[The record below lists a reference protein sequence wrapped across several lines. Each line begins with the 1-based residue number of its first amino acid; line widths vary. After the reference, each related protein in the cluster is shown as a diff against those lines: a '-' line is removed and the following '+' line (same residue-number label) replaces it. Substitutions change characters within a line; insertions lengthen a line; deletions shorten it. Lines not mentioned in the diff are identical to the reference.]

1 MRYHVPMKS
10 ELASILFLGTWLLAA
25 PAPPSLHASRQ
36 SATDLQIG
44 SQYISYQELLQLPQE
59 KFLSDD
65 SNFPKPA
72 HLSGVSLQ
80 DLKKLYGAQGDLVV
94 ALCQDGY
101 RSNYSTAY
109 LAAHH
114 PVLVLTVDGKSQ
126 ADWPKS
132 EDENHVGVD
141 MGPYLIADPG
151 FKPSFKVLSH
161 TDEAQIPFQVVKL
174 EFRSEHQVFG
184 AIAPHGSFAPR
195 SPEEQGYR
203 IAQQNC
209 FRCHNSGAEG
219 GQMAGITFTMIGMM
233 AKSSPDFFAKYV
245 RNPQALN
252 AKSKMAGSPQ
262 YDDQTIAA
270 LRAYFTTFTTGDQK

>member
-1 MRYHVPMKS
+1 MRSVLAFVLLIGTGVFAAQTPPPLHV
-10 ELASILFLGTWLLAA
+10 
-25 PAPPSLHASRQ
+25 SRQ

-44 SQYISYQELLQLPQE
+44 SRYITYQELLQLPQE
-59 KFLSDD
+59 KFASDD

-72 HLSGVSLQ
+72 QLSGVPLQ
-80 DLKKLYGAQGDLVV
+80 ELKKLYGAPGDLVV

-109 LAAHH
+109 LGAHH
-114 PVLVLTVDGKSQ
+114 PVLVLTVDGKPQ
-126 ADWPKS
+126 AQWPKS

-141 MGPYLIADPG
+141 MGPYLIADPH

-161 TDEAQIPFQVVKL
+161 TDEPQIPFQVVKL
-174 EFRSEHQVFG
+174 DFRNEQQVFG
-184 AIAPHGSFAPR
+184 AIAPHGNYAPG
-195 SPEEQGYR
+195 SPEMEGYR

-233 AKSSPDFFAKYV
+233 ARSSPDFFAKYV
-245 RNPQALN
+245 RNPQAVN
-252 AKSKMAGSPQ
+252 PKSKMAGSPQ

-270 LRAYFTTFTTGDQK
+270 LRAYFTTFATGEQK

>member
-1 MRYHVPMKS
+1 MGYYVRMKS
-10 ELASILFLGTWLLAA
+10 MLAFFLLAGTWLLAA
-25 PAPPSLHASRQ
+25 PPSLHPSRQ
-36 SATDLQIG
+36 SATDLEIG
-44 SQYISYQELLQLPQE
+44 TQFISYQELLQLPQE

-72 HLSGVSLQ
+72 HLSGVSLAE
-80 DLKKLYGAQGDLVV
+80 LKRLYGAEGDLVV

-114 PVLVLTVDGKSQ
+114 PVLVLTVDGKPQ
-126 ADWPKS
+126 AEWPKS

-141 MGPYLIADPG
+141 MGPYLIADPK

-174 EFRSEHQVFG
+174 EFRDEHQVFG
-184 AIAPHGSFAPR
+184 AIAPHGTFPPG
-195 SPEEQGYR
+195 SPEMQGYK

-219 GQMAGITFTMIGMM
+219 GQMAGIAWPVIGMM
-233 AKSSPDFFAKYV
+233 AKSSPDFFARYV
-245 RNPQALN
+245 RTPQAVN
-252 AKSKMAGSPQ
+252 PKSKMAGSPQ

-270 LRAYFTTFTTGDQK
+270 LRAYFVTFAGGQPK